1 MSLGARLQ
9 SKSAE
14 YQKLQGDLAI
24 FVDKRTRLDA
34 QLSEN
39 EMVKKVF
46 MFFPPRSTLTRAT
59 SGVCKPHPKQH
70 CIQTRRACPRPPRPY
85 RSPHERRNTTGFHPG
100 RDVRLLDTTLISV
113 LLVT

>member
-46 MFFPPRSTLTRAT
+46 MFFPPP
-59 SGVCKPHPKQH
+59 GQH
-70 CIQTRRACPRPPRPY
+70 
-85 RSPHERRNTTGFHPG
+85 
-100 RDVRLLDTTLISV
+100 
-113 LLVT
+113 